1 MLHGHEDTPAM
12 FIAFDVLH
20 ARGDA
25 TLRLPYRQR
34 RAILESLEFQGNH
47 WATGSSDED
56 VPARP
61 ATRPAPVL
69 YE

>member
-1 MLHGHEDTPAM
+1 M

-34 RAILESLEFQGNH
+34 RA
-47 WATGSSDED
+47 D